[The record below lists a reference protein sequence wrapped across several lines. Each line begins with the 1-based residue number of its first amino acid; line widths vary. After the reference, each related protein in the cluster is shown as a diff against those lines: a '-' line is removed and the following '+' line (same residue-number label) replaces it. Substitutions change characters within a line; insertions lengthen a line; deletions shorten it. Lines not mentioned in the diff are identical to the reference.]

1 MRSAG
6 LQRCLMYDNLN
17 KRQMRPANAARFGGA
32 VRRTL
37 VCHILNNSAQFIH
50 SYLIYGTQDKDRM
63 VILKKFIKVFAIIVV
78 SLAVIVYG
86 GVFLGHKVF
95 FTEETSNVPTI
106 EAVSNDRF
114 TLGVQAH
121 PVHPETL
128 ETFIP
133 VLAEQLRR
141 YNEIA
146 PELWPNN
153 PLVNQSLIIEGLRS
167 KKFWLIEP
175 DGSVTPLKKDEALS
189 YGFTRNAYVDGFSFF
204 DDGMYYAFS
213 DEDLTNFLKWEK
225 YLHLGTHDVSLFVT
239 HEGFHRT
246 TQGNWKSMDEIA
258 NRGRSEFLENIPA
271 RAKRNLMQKQILA
284 AVNNPGDTQL
294 ILEALATYVDW
305 KTYFPDD
312 YNNAIYFERFEGT
325 ANYYEYV
332 TGLYMGY
339 PNRIRN
345 STDLDGALA
354 LLASREDV
362 YVGYGV
368 VRESYTVSGF
378 ACVLLDRL
386 ESDWKERL
394 MDDPAATPI
403 EMLYQ
408 HFIDEPLPEPK
419 QLTQSEIDAVA
430 EEIEKQN
437 VNLVLPRLFRFFYDL
452 LF

>member
-1 MRSAG
+1 M
-6 LQRCLMYDNLN
+6 
-17 KRQMRPANAARFGGA
+17 
-32 VRRTL
+32 
-37 VCHILNNSAQFIH
+37 
-50 SYLIYGTQDKDRM
+50 
-63 VILKKFIKVFAIIVV
+63 LKKFIKVFFIIVA
-78 SLAVIVYG
+78 SLAVIIYG

-106 EAVSNDRF
+106 EAVADDRF
-114 TLGVQAH
+114 LLGVQAH
-121 PVHPETL
+121 PVQPATL
-128 ETFIP
+128 DAFIP

-167 KKFWLIEP
+167 KKFWLIAP
-175 DGSVTPLKKDEALS
+175 DGAVTPLKKEDALS

-204 DDGMYYAFS
+204 DGGMYYAFS
-213 DEDLTNFLKWEK
+213 DEDLTNYLKWQK
-225 YLHLGTHDVSLFVT
+225 YLHLGTHDASLFAT

-246 TQGNWKSMDEIA
+246 QSKWQIMSEIS
-258 NRGRSEFLENIPA
+258 NRGRSEFFENIPA

-284 AVNNPGDTQL
+284 AVNHPGDTQL

-305 KTYFPDD
+305 KTQFPDD
-312 YNNAIYFERFEGT
+312 YNNSIYFERIEGT
-325 ANYYEYV
+325 ANYYEYI

-339 PNRIRN
+339 PDQIKNNR
-345 STDLDGALA
+345 DLDSALA

-362 YVGYGV
+362 YVGYGL
-368 VRESYTVSGF
+368 VRECYTVSGF

-394 MDDPAATPI
+394 MDDPDATPI

-408 HFIDEPLPEPK
+408 HFINEPLPEPK
-419 QLTQSEIDAVA
+419 QLAPSEIDAVA
-430 EEIEKQN
+430 EEIQKQN
-437 VNLVLPRLFRFFYDL
+437 VSRVLPRLFRLFYDY